1 MITGGI
7 DSIKFSKT
15 SSMQGA
21 GNTNKT
27 DNDTL
32 DRGSFTT
39 FFTRK
44 NSMPYKNDDMAPK
57 EDKKAK
63 LTEDIENT
71 IASIKDE
78 FDTAENNDNKSI
90 FDEVFDFTKDI
101 FSKLTDGIVNF
112 LSLDKS
118 RENE

>member
-1 MITGGI
+1 MITGRI

-32 DRGSFTT
+32 DRGSFAT

-90 FDEVFDFTKDI
+90 FDEAFDFTKDI